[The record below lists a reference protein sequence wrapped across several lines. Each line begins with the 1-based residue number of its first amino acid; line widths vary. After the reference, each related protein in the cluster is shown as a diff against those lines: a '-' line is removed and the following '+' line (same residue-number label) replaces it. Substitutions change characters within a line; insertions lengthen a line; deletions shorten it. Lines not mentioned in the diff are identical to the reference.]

1 LSLTHH
7 GKREKSFSKIAESEE
22 LPNLIETQINS
33 YEWFLQVG
41 MRRAFRDISPITD
54 FTGNIVLEFLEYYL
68 GDCKISIP
76 EDVDRG
82 SEKISTK
89 QLQSYTKY
97 TVKECRERDMTY
109 SIPLK
114 AKVRLIKRE
123 QGDIKEVKE
132 QTIFIGDFP
141 LMTEKG
147 TFVIN
152 GAERVIVS
160 QLVRSPGVYF
170 QSTKDKTG
178 KDLYTVTVIPD
189 RGAWLELASD
199 VKDIITVRIDR
210 TRKLPV
216 TILLRAL
223 GYETNEIIY
232 ETLERAEGESSC
244 VEKTLDKDGVTNQE
258 SALVEIYK
266 KLRPGDPP
274 TVESA
279 QNLLNTLFF
288 NPRRY
293 NLGFVGRYKL
303 IKKLLLREV
312 CLECGYHNP
321 PGHTECVQCNDP
333 LVHNQVLTNQDIVE
347 VIKYLIGLIEGSP
360 GYYVDDI
367 DHLGNRRVRAV
378 GELLLNQFHVGLLR
392 LERVVRERMTVQDT
406 ETVTPQALINIR
418 PVVAV
423 LKEFFGS
430 SQLSQFMDQTNS
442 LAELTH
448 KRRLS
453 ALGPGGLSRE
463 RAGFEVR
470 DVHHSHYGRICP
482 IETPEG
488 PNIGLIGSM
497 ATYSRVNS
505 YGFIETP
512 YRKVIDGVVTNE
524 VAYLTADEED
534 KYVIA
539 QANAPLDEENRFIH
553 QRIAS
558 REKGGEIVT
567 KRPDE
572 VDFIDVSPKQIV
584 SVATALIPF
593 LEHDDANRALM
604 GANMQRQA
612 VPLLVKDSPLVGTG
626 IEFRAAKDSGCL
638 IIAEQDGVVKK
649 ISANEIIIEEE

>member
-1 LSLTHH
+1 LKFTRQ
-7 GKREKSFSKIAESEE
+7 GKREKSFSKIPEVTV
-22 LPNLIETQINS
+22 LPNLIETQLRS
-33 YEWFLQVG
+33 YEWFLEEG

-76 EDVDRG
+76 ETLDRG
-82 SEKISTK
+82 SEKVALK

-170 QSTKDKTG
+170 QTNKDKTG
-178 KDLYTVTVIPD
+178 KALYSVVVIPD
-189 RGAWLELASD
+189 RGAWLELAIDS
-199 VKDIITVRIDR
+199 KDIVSVRIDR
-210 TRKLPV
+210 TRKLPATV
-216 TILLRAL
+216 LLRAL
-223 GYETNEIIY
+223 GFESNEDII
-232 ETLERAEGESSC
+232 ELLGECPCVDATLN
-244 VEKTLDKDGVTNQE
+244 KDTVNNQE
-258 SALVEIYK
+258 AALVEIYK

-274 TVESA
+274 TLESA

-293 NLGFVGRYKL
+293 NLGNVGRYKL
-303 IKKLLLREV
+303 IRKLSLREV
-312 CLECGYHNP
+312 CLECGMENP
-321 PGHTECVQCNDP
+321 PAEADCVQCGVA
-333 LVHNQVLTNQDIVE
+333 LVHNHVLTNRDIVE
-347 VIKYLIGLIEGSP
+347 VVKYLVCLVNGVP
-360 GYYVDDI
+360 GYVVDNI

-378 GELLLNQFHVGLLR
+378 GELLLNQFNVGLLR

-497 ATYSRVNS
+497 ATFAKVNK

-512 YRKVIDGVVTNE
+512 YRKVLDGVVSE
-524 VAYLTADEED
+524 DVMYVTAEQED
-534 KYVIA
+534 KCVVA
-539 QANAPLDEENRFIH
+539 QANAPLDEENRFVH
-553 QRIAS
+553 QRIAG
-558 REKGGEIVT
+558 RHTGEIVT

-572 VDFIDVSPKQIV
+572 VDLMDVSPKQIV

-612 VPLLVKDSPLVGTG
+612 VPLLVKESPLVGTG

-638 IIAEQDGVVKK
+638 VISEHDGTVKK
-649 ISANEIIIEEE
+649 LNATEISPNSYLF